1 MRLVALAGLP
11 GTGKSALAKELAAA
25 LGAPVFDKDVQRREL
40 FGALAAYSPEQNDAA
55 VRKCHEAAR
64 AAFAGGKSDVILDGR
79 TYSRREQVEALRRF
93 AREHCAALVLVEV
106 RCEENVAKRRIEV
119 DRERGTH
126 LAPDRSSELYE
137 RLARSAEPIG
147 ASLVLDSTALGPEEL
162 ARSVVEHL
170 RGSMGAGERDC

>member
-1 MRLVALAGLP
+1 MRLVVLAGLP

-40 FGALAAYSPEQNDAA
+40 FGALPSYTPEQNDAA
-55 VRKCHEAAR
+55 VRACWEAALANG
-64 AAFAGGKSDVILDGR
+64 AADVILDGR

-106 RCEENVAKRRIEV
+106 RCEENVAKRRIQV

-137 RLARSAEPIG
+137 RLARTAEPVEVE
-147 ASLVLDSTALGPEEL
+147 LVLDSTAQGPEEL
-162 ARSVVEHL
+162 ARRVVEHL
-170 RGSMGAGERDC
+170 RGPMGAGERDC